1 MPRLAREKSETGI
14 YHIMLRGIDKRDIF
28 MSKWDYGKFLE
39 YIKKAKD
46 KSDFQ
51 VFGYC
56 LMTNHVHML
65 LKTEMDD
72 IGDIIKRIAVGYAQ
86 YHNIRNG
93 RTGHLFQNRFRS
105 EVVDTEAYFLTVLR
119 YIHQNPVK
127 AGIAKDVKVYKWS
140 SYIEYIDNSK
150 NLLVDADFALRFF
163 PDIKAFEKYMGE
175 KNDDQCLEY
184 DPKKRYTDEDLKKEI
199 AVYEGIRNL
208 YELDIRQRDEIL
220 KRIKYNTG
228 ASNRQLARVLNIG
241 RGILERIK

>member
-1 MPRLAREKSETGI
+1 MPRLARKKSETGI

-46 KSDFQ
+46 KSAFQ

-127 AGIAKDVKVYKWS
+127 AGITKDVKDYKWS

-150 NLLVDADFALRFF
+150 NLLVDAAFALGFF
-163 PDIKAFEKYMGE
+163 SDIKAFEKYMVE

-199 AVYEGIRNL
+199 AAYKNIKNL

-220 KRIKYNTG
+220 KKIKYDTG

>member
-1 MPRLAREKSETGI
+1 MPRLARKKSETGI

-46 KSDFQ
+46 KSAFQ

-127 AGIAKDVKVYKWS
+127 AGMVKDVKVYKWS

-150 NLLVDADFALRFF
+150 NLLVDAAFALGFF
-163 PDIKAFEKYMGE
+163 PDIS
-175 KNDDQCLEY
+175 L
-184 DPKKRYTDEDLKKEI
+184 
-199 AVYEGIRNL
+199 
-208 YELDIRQRDEIL
+208 
-220 KRIKYNTG
+220 
-228 ASNRQLARVLNIG
+228 
-241 RGILERIK
+241 